1 MEDFV
6 EIAVPL
12 TAFLGAI
19 ILAVYLLWR
28 AREHARPKDEPP
40 EKAVL
45 RKASRSQ
52 RKILEKLEPI
62 PELPTVMDL
71 MRQEIAETGV
81 ESIPGHEGLAGP
93 VMLKVFRR
101 DQQIRERCTHDA
113 IAFVVTDG
121 IEPAAATEANVSLYC
136 DQCGD
141 LPPEPPEEEARAEDL
156 GTESDSETL

>member
-1 MEDFV
+1 MEDLA

-12 TAFLGAI
+12 AALLGVI
-19 ILAVYLLWR
+19 ILAIYLLTR

-40 EKAVL
+40 EKAIL

-52 RKILEKLEPI
+52 RRILEKLEPI

-71 MRQEIAETGV
+71 MREEIAETGV
-81 ESIPGHEGLAGP
+81 ENIPGHEGLTGP

-101 DQQIRERCTHDA
+101 DREVRERCTHDGY
-113 IAFVVTDG
+113 AFVVADG
-121 IEPAAATEANVSLYC
+121 VEPAEATEEQVSLHC
-136 DQCGD
+136 DECGI
-141 LPPEPPEEEARAEDL
+141 LPPKPAAEAVPEAS